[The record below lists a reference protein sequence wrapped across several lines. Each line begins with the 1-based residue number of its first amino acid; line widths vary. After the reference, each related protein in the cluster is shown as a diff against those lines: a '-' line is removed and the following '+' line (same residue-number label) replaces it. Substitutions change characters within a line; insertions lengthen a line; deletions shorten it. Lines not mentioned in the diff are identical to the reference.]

1 VLSLVVEGA
10 GAKAFFV
17 SEFELVI
24 FVCVDRPGVF
34 VDCELLMEVEFIV
47 CE

>member
-1 VLSLVVEGA
+1 MEGA
-10 GAKAFFV
+10 GSKAFFV

-24 FVCVDRPGVF
+24 FVCVDRPGMF
-34 VDCELLMEVEFIV
+34 VIHCELLMEVEFIV